1 MRNTFIQPG
10 TSDLGE
16 MIADIKEGFFIDG
29 PEGGQADATGEFMFG
44 ASKVRRIRNGKLA
57 EPVQNVTVAG
67 QAFEVLKSVDAV
79 SKDFQW
85 DLGAGHCG
93 KGQPAKV
100 DAGGP
105 YLRCEVVIGGKQK

>member
-1 MRNTFIQPG
+1 IQPG
-10 TSDLGE
+10 TSDLE
-16 MIADIKEGFFIDG
+16 RMISEIQEGYFTDG

-44 ASKVRRIRNGKLA
+44 ASKVRRIRQGKLA
-57 EPVQNVTVAG
+57 EQVQKVTVSG

-79 SKDFQW
+79 SKDFKW

-105 YLRCEVVIGGKQK
+105 YLRCELMLGGRQ